1 MTWKILEGHAEKE
14 AMKKIMDDQQESL
27 NKWKSKGGHY
37 FFLLIIGYFTSS
49 LLEKNLSFQHA

>member
-27 NKWKSKGGHY
+27 NKWKSKGGNY
-37 FFLLIIGYFTSS
+37 FFINNWLFYLIF
-49 LLEKNLSFQHA
+49 A